1 MNKIKSVEVLCDGAK
16 AGTLA
21 LVQNQFAAFEY
32 DARWLAEGFSLN
44 PLSLPLENKVFTPK
58 WHPFEGLFGVFDD
71 SLPDGWGR
79 LLVDRLLLKEGVD
92 PEEVDAL
99 NRLAIVGAAGMG
111 ALSYR
116 PQHVL
121 PRTGSVLDLDHLA
134 NECAKMLATS
144 SSEDLD
150 ELFRLGGSSGGARP
164 KVLTSYKGQDWIIKF
179 PSSVDAASIGK
190 IEYDY
195 ALCARDCGIAM
206 AETKL
211 FPSKECEGYFGT
223 RRFDRINLP
232 DGGKKRVHM
241 VSAGGLLETSHRIP
255 NLDYHQLMRLTLFLT
270 NSYDEIM
277 KLFRLMCFNVYAHN
291 RDDHAKNFSYLYD
304 GEACAWKLS
313 PAYDLTYSSSLRG
326 EHATTV
332 NGEGANPT
340 LDDLLA
346 VATRAGIAKSSAQ
359 EAALEI
365 KEKTLPLRKH

>member
-1 MNKIKSVEVLCDGAK
+1 
-16 AGTLA
+16 
-21 LVQNQFAAFEY
+21 
-32 DARWLAEGFSLN
+32 
-44 PLSLPLENKVFTPK
+44 
-58 WHPFEGLFGVFDD
+58 
-71 SLPDGWGR
+71 
-79 LLVDRLLLKEGVD
+79 
-92 PEEVDAL
+92 
-99 NRLAIVGAAGMG
+99 
-111 ALSYR
+111 
-116 PQHVL
+116 
-121 PRTGSVLDLDHLA
+121 
-134 NECAKMLATS
+134 
-144 SSEDLD
+144 
-150 ELFRLGGSSGGARP
+150 
-164 KVLTSYKGQDWIIKF
+164 
-179 PSSVDAASIGK
+179 
-190 IEYDY
+190 
-195 ALCARDCGIAM
+195 
-206 AETKL
+206 
-211 FPSKECEGYFGT
+211 
-223 RRFDRINLP
+223 
-232 DGGKKRVHM
+232 
-241 VSAGGLLETSHRIP
+241 IP